1 MERLILV
8 LPGGGMR
15 GLTQAVALDF
25 LERESGVRIS
35 EGFDLIAGTSTGA
48 ILGCGLTAS
57 DNNGKAIYRAA
68 EMVAFYEQQG
78 PVIFSRSLWR
88 RGLVR
93 SRYSDAGLLK
103 ALDVT
108 MGETLFSHAAT
119 EVLVTTYEIEKGKP
133 MVLTRDFSR
142 QDGNPDWRLKDV
154 ALASASAPT
163 YFPPAKIHSS
173 LGTSLAC
180 IDGGL
185 WANNPLVPAIQHAQ
199 KLWPNDKHHFVVVES
214 GRDDP
219 RVTFEKARGWGLI
232 GWSTQIIRVL
242 MDGAADAAEM
252 YAADVSLA
260 VFRPK
265 VSASLDDASDKT
277 IRELKQAAT
286 VMVRDS
292 AADLRDV
299 ARRMAA

>member
-15 GLTQAVALDF
+15 GVTQAVGLDF
-25 LERESGVRIS
+25 LERESGVQIS

-68 EMVAFYEQQG
+68 QMVDFYEEQG
-78 PVIFSRSLWR
+78 PVIFNRSLWR
-88 RGLVR
+88 RGFVR
-93 SRYSDAGLLK
+93 SRYSDSGLIK

-108 MGETLFSHAAT
+108 LGETLFSNAAT
-119 EVLVTTYEIEKGKP
+119 DLLVTTYEIEKGLP

-142 QDGNPDWRLKDV
+142 REGNPDWRLQDI
-154 ALASASAPT
+154 ALASSSAPT

-173 LGTSLAC
+173 LGTYLAC
-180 IDGGL
+180 IDGGV
-185 WANNPLVPAIQHAQ
+185 WANNPLIPAIQHARR
-199 KLWPNDKHHFVVVES
+199 LWPNDSHHYVVIES

-219 RVTFEKARGWGLI
+219 RVTFDKARGWGLI

-242 MDGAADAAEM
+242 MDGAADAADL
-252 YAADVSLA
+252 YAADVSMS

-265 VSASLDDASDKT
+265 VSAGLDDASPKT
-277 IRELKQAAT
+277 IRELKQAAQ

-292 AADLRDV
+292 AAQLRDV
-299 ARRMAA
+299 ARRMA

>member
-1 MERLILV
+1 
-8 LPGGGMR
+8 
-15 GLTQAVALDF
+15 
-25 LERESGVRIS
+25 
-35 EGFDLIAGTSTGA
+35 
-48 ILGCGLTAS
+48 
-57 DNNGKAIYRAA
+57 
-68 EMVAFYEQQG
+68 
-78 PVIFSRSLWR
+78 
-88 RGLVR
+88 LVR
-93 SRYSDAGLLK
+93 SRYSDKGLIQ

-108 MGETLFSHAAT
+108 MGETLFSDAAT

-219 RVTFEKARGWGLI
+219 RITYEKARRWGLI

-242 MDGAADAAEM
+242 MDGAADAAEL

-265 VSASLDDASDKT
+265 VSAALDDASEKT